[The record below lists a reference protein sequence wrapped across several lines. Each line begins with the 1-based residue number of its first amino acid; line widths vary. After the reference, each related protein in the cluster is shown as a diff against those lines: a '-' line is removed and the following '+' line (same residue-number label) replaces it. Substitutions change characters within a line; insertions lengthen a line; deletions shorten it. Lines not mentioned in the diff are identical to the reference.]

1 MAENCRAAIDPL
13 RTGNGQFA
21 HPLDRLSPIASPA
34 NIVSDSVT
42 REVPMRDNPEIPY
55 VIKADV
61 GRLPDGSVG
70 LRLTFAATEEAYEA
84 RDWEEAVYIL
94 GPATAQE
101 LAANLTYDSGE
112 TPLLTSH
119 APNC

>member
-1 MAENCRAAIDPL
+1 MAY
-13 RTGNGQFA
+13 
-21 HPLDRLSPIASPA
+21 PA
-34 NIVSDSVT
+34 RDKLVSD
-42 REVPMRDNPEIPY
+42 DPEIPY

-61 GRLPDGSVG
+61 GRLPDGSLG
-70 LRLTFAATEEAYEA
+70 LRLIFAATEEAYEA
-84 RDWEEAVYIL
+84 RDWDEAVFVL

-112 TPLLTSH
+112 TPLPTSD